1 MGGGRRLSHYY
12 FWAVCVCV
20 CVHYWRRR
28 SSSTSPY
35 PMLTSHALQ
44 QQLHVWLRRARQ
56 CQCAMGRLFS
66 FGVHCSPW
74 FPPRP
79 LLSLP
84 SRQRRRRHRHCRH
97 RHRRQ
102 TAAADGP
109 TAESQEA
116 ARAVASA
123 ASQPRAAASVGARL
137 GATALRLSIVS
148 CERRPCASRLA
159 RRHSPV
165 ASSADR
171 APALCCCGTGTRQA
185 SSKSRSRRVVSLASP
200 SQHTRSR
207 A

>member
-1 MGGGRRLSHYY
+1 MC
-12 FWAVCVCV
+12 VCVCV
-20 CVHYWRRR
+20 CVHYWRRL

-84 SRQRRRRHRHCRH
+84 SRHRRRRHRHCRH

-109 TAESQEA
+109 TAESQAA

-148 CERRPCASRLA
+148 AAPAPRGSPDATRQSPPPRTALRLSVVAAPARGRRPPKGEAEGWCLCLTLA
-159 RRHSPV
+159 AHARACDATCKV
-165 ASSADR
+165 VSAGEG
-171 APALCCCGTGTRQA
+171 ALC
-185 SSKSRSRRVVSLASP
+185 
-200 SQHTRSR
+200 
-207 A
+207 